1 LEDDRG
7 KNPMMSGIYI
17 MNKINPQVLSRI
29 GSPFLFI
36 HANGYPPEA
45 YQSFLVHFLDNYQ
58 VITLSLR
65 PFLKDL
71 DPASLKDW
79 RDFRDDYLG
88 FLDQRGFGVSKNADN
103 QIIGV
108 GHSVGAMVSLM
119 AAIERPDL
127 FKALVLIEPV
137 LFPRWQGTLK
147 RVLAPFDL
155 MRKIH
160 PLIRATLNRKVN
172 FPGQELMFKNYREK
186 PIFQRLSDIVLRDYV
201 TGLAKENLD
210 GSVYLKYGPEWEA
223 RIYET
228 GGLADAYVWKNL
240 PGIPCPVL
248 ILRGQDSK
256 TLKPQVVQR
265 MIKILPDGQSHT
277 EPETGHLLPLEI
289 PDRAANLVAA
299 YLQLL

>member
-1 LEDDRG
+1 M
-7 KNPMMSGIYI
+7 KM
-17 MNKINPQVLSRI
+17 INPQVLSRI

-65 PFLKDL
+65 PFLHDS

-88 FLDQRGFGVSKNADN
+88 FIDDQDSKEGFGDLKFADN

-119 AAIERPDL
+119 TAIERPSL

-137 LFPRWQGTLK
+137 LFPPWQGALM
-147 RVLAPFDL
+147 RFLAPYKL
-155 MRKIH
+155 MRRIH
-160 PLIRATLNRKVN
+160 PLVRTTLKRKVN
-172 FPGQELMFKNYREK
+172 FPNPELMFMNYRKK
-186 PIFQRLSDIVLRDYV
+186 PIFQRLSDNVLRDYV
-201 TGLAKENLD
+201 SGLAKENLD
-210 GSVYLKYGPEWEA
+210 GTVNLKYSPEWEA

-240 PGIPCPVL
+240 PGITCPVL
-248 ILRGQDSK
+248 VLRGEDSE
-256 TLKPQVVQR
+256 TLKPQVVQS
-265 MIKILPDGQSHT
+265 MIRKLPDGQSHT
-277 EPETGHLLPLEI
+277 ELEAGHLLPLEI